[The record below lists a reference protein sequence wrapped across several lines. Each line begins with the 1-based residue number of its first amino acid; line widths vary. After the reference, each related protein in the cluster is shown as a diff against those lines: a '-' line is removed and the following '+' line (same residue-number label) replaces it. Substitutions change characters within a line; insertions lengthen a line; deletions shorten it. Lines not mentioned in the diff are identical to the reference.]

1 MVGIVLVTHG
11 NLANEL
17 MNVCVGIAGGC
28 SQVSIVSF
36 SAKES
41 RQVLCE
47 KVEQTICNAEK
58 GEGVLIL
65 VDSFGGSP
73 STICLG
79 MHPSFPIEVISGV
92 NLAMILEAVYYCDK
106 VSLSELA
113 KRVEEA
119 GKKGIVNATELYR
132 AKLKSQR

>member
-11 NLANEL
+11 NLAKEL
-17 MNVCVGIAGGC
+17 MNVCMGITGGC
-28 SQVSIVSF
+28 NQVSIVTF
-36 SAKES
+36 SSSES
-41 RQVLCE
+41 RQVLCD
-47 KVEQTICNAEK
+47 KVEQTICHADK
-58 GEGVLIL
+58 GAGVLIL

-73 STICLG
+73 STVCLG
-79 MHPSFPIEVISGV
+79 MHPNFPVEVISGL

-113 KRVEEA
+113 KRVEDA

-132 AKLKSQR
+132 RKLKSQG

>member
-17 MNVCVGIAGGC
+17 MNVCTGIAGVC

-36 SAKES
+36 TANEP
-41 RQVLCE
+41 RQVLCD
-47 KVEQTICNAEK
+47 KVEQTIRNAEK
-58 GEGVLIL
+58 GAGVLIL

-79 MHPSFPIEVISGV
+79 VHIDFPIEIISGV
-92 NLAMILEAVYYCDK
+92 NLAMVLEAVYYCSK
-106 VSLSELA
+106 LSLPELA
-113 KRVEEA
+113 KRVAEA
-119 GKKGIVNATELYR
+119 GRKGIVNATELYR
-132 AKLKSQR
+132 SKLKSQD

>member
-11 NLANEL
+11 NLAGEL
-17 MNVCVGIAGGC
+17 MNVCTGIAGGC
-28 SQVSIVSF
+28 TQVSIVSF
-36 SAKES
+36 SSREP
-41 RQVLCE
+41 RQVLCD
-47 KVEQTICNAEK
+47 KVEQTIRNTEK

-79 MHPSFPIEVISGV
+79 VHANFPIEVISGV

-106 VSLSELA
+106 LSLPELA
-113 KRVEEA
+113 KRVEDA
-119 GKKGIVNATELYR
+119 GRKGIVNATELYR
-132 AKLKSQR
+132 TKLKSQE

>member
-11 NLANEL
+11 NLAGEL
-17 MNVCVGIAGGC
+17 MNVCTGIAGVC

-36 SAKES
+36 TAGEP
-41 RQVLCE
+41 RQVLCD
-47 KVEQTICNAEK
+47 KVEQTIRAADK
-58 GEGVLIL
+58 GDGVLIL

-79 MHPSFPIEVISGV
+79 VHTTFPIEIISGV
-92 NLAMILEAVYYCDK
+92 NLAMLVEAVYNCGK
-106 VSLSELA
+106 LSLPELA

-119 GKKGIVNATELYR
+119 GRKGIINATELYR
-132 AKLKSQR
+132 AKLKSQS